1 MVPLDLEAR
10 HLTLDRLNA
19 PEPTAKCGMA
29 VFALFGLS
37 CLPNADEMQ
46 AHKDTTP
53 QRLIVLA
60 LGCVGLDAC
69 SRGGAPSFALFG
81 AYFPTWMFCALIGII
96 GAILTRVVLTS
107 RSLANLVPFQ
117 LAVCTAS
124 GVIIAL
130 LAWFT
135 LFR

>member
-1 MVPLDLEAR
+1 MQPLNNRTSLR
-10 HLTLDRLNA
+10 LT
-19 PEPTAKCGMA
+19 
-29 VFALFGLS
+29 
-37 CLPNADEMQ
+37 
-46 AHKDTTP
+46 
-53 QRLIVLA
+53 VLA

-69 SRGGAPSFALFG
+69 SPDGAPSFALFG

-96 GAILTRVVLTS
+96 GAALTRVALTS
-107 RSLANLVPFQ
+107 RSLANLIPFQ

-130 LAWFT
+130 MVWVT